1 MKIQLLSAMVRYG
14 VKGCHLN
21 GMQEVAGSS
30 PARSTKPFWLMRFD
44 SGGFLDLSEPLFYT
58 GELS

>member
-1 MKIQLLSAMVRYG
+1 MAWYG
-14 VKGCHLN
+14 VNGCHLN